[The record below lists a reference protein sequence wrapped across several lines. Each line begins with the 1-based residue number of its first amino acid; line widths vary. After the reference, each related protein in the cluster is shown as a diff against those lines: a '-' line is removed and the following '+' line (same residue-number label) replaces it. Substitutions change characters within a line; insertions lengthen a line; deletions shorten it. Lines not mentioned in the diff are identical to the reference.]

1 MRQLFVLILLLS
13 EIAVCRPVAV
23 AQDSDTLSQAAVC
36 TFSDDKQMT
45 IRYTSATSDK
55 KNPLPFG
62 KIWTPGGTPM
72 ALFTE
77 AGLVINNKEI
87 PTGAYNV
94 FLIPDK
100 NNWTLIVSKSVAAG
114 AAYDEQQDLVRA
126 KMELEKLPEAQK
138 TLSMYFGHVAP
149 KKCAVRLDF
158 GMVRASMD
166 FDEK

>member
-45 IRYTSATSDK
+45 IRYTSATFDK

-77 AGLVINNKEI
+77 AGLVINCTADRVLRLT
-87 PTGAYNV
+87 P
-94 FLIPDK
+94 P
-100 NNWTLIVSKSVAAG
+100 LIVTAGEVDEAVDILDRALG
-114 AAYDEQQDLVRA
+114 AA
-126 KMELEKLPEAQK
+126 
-138 TLSMYFGHVAP
+138 
-149 KKCAVRLDF
+149 
-158 GMVRASMD
+158 
-166 FDEK
+166 